1 MALSNAERQIRLRDK
16 RNSLAKRALK
26 ASEEIRDEIRQTAE
40 YGIDMLEEKEKL
52 TGRLSGVDADG
63 LLRFR
68 AMRTVLSPEGMRKI
82 REVCRVGPV
91 SPERVM
97 AVVFAPEMPTTRN

>member
-1 MALSNAERQIRLRDK
+1 
-16 RNSLAKRALK
+16 
-26 ASEEIRDEIRQTAE
+26 
-40 YGIDMLEEKEKL
+40 MLEEKEKL

-82 REVCRVGPV
+82 REVCGVGPV
-91 SPERVM
+91 SPGRVM